1 MMKNIVENAVDQH
14 RDLILEAERHIWKHP
29 ETGFREW
36 KTHAYLK
43 EKFEELG
50 YEVREAGNIP
60 GFFADID
67 TGIPGPKIA
76 VFGEL
81 DSLIV
86 PTHPECDPETGAIH
100 ACGHHAQCA
109 ALLGVAA
116 ALKKPGVMKGLC
128 GSVRLVAVPAEEG
141 IELEFRRR
149 LKNDGAIRYYS
160 GKTEFL
166 YRGLLDGVDMA
177 MMIHAATS
185 QIYKIACPVS
195 TNGNISKRATFIGK
209 SAHAGGAPH
218 NGINA
223 LYAATT
229 AFSAANALRETWRD
243 ADTVRF
249 HPIISHGGSA
259 VNAIPDEVITEAYV
273 RAADIKTMRQVSEQM
288 NRAFAGAAAALGCG
302 VEFEDEFKSAP
313 RINDKTLRE
322 LFHKICSDYYKEEE
336 MNLAQVHGTACS
348 DIGNICCVMPAIQAN
363 VAGATGNEHGSNYV
377 ISDPENVCVTGAK
390 ILTRAVTNLLENGA
404 ALSKTVLENATV
416 PFSSKE
422 EFFSFIDSVT
432 FRSKGVLQNED
443 DTLTLKFKE

>member
-1 MMKNIVENAVDQH
+1 MKNAIENAIEKH
-14 RDLILEAERHIWKHP
+14 RGLILEAERHIWKNP

-50 YEVREAGNIP
+50 YKVKETESIP
-60 GFFADID
+60 GFCADID
-67 TGIPGPKIA
+67 TGIPGPIIA

-86 PTHPECDPETGAIH
+86 PTHPECDPQTGAVH

-116 ALKKPGVMKGLC
+116 ALKAPGVTDGLC

-141 IELEFRRR
+141 IELEFRRK
-149 LKNDGAIRYYS
+149 LKQDGVIRYYS

-185 QIYKIACPVS
+185 QVYKIACPMS
-195 TNGNISKRATFIGK
+195 TNGNISKRATFHGR
-209 SAHAGGAPH
+209 SAHAGGSPH
-218 NGINA
+218 QGRNA

-229 AFSAANALRETWRD
+229 ALSAANALRETWRD

-249 HPIISHGGSA
+249 HPIITKGGSA
-259 VNAIPDEVITEAYV
+259 VNAIPDEVITEAYA
-273 RAADIKTMRQVSEQM
+273 RAADIKTMRRVSEQM
-288 NRAFAGAAAALGCG
+288 NRAFAGAAAAMGCT

-313 RINDKTLRE
+313 RINDKTMRA
-322 LFHKICSDYYKEEE
+322 LFHRICSDYYNEEE
-336 MNLAQVHGTACS
+336 MNLSQAHGTACS
-348 DIGNICCVMPAIQAN
+348 DMGNICCVMPAIQAN
-363 VAGATGNEHGSNYV
+363 VAGACGNEHGSNYK

-390 ILTRAVTNLLENGA
+390 ILTRAITSLLEKKGA
-404 ALSKTVLENATV
+404 LAKTVLENATV
-416 PFSSKE
+416 PFPSKE

-432 FRSKGVLQNED
+432 FHSKGVLENED
-443 DTLTLKFKE
+443 GSLTLKFKE